1 MVRESSIPCH
11 SVSFSRHLGVY
22 SAGDYLIVEHM
33 IMLKNNEEYLPM
45 SDISSKIEDSLCVL
59 YEKLSVE
66 DFSLFDAVS
75 ENLKESLALIKD
87 SIDLVE
93 SINTGIRN
101 GAYDD

>member
-1 MVRESSIPCH
+1 
-11 SVSFSRHLGVY
+11 
-22 SAGDYLIVEHM
+22 
-33 IMLKNNEEYLPM
+33 MLKNNEEYLPM
-45 SDISSKIEDSLCVL
+45 SDISSKIEDSLYEL

-93 SINTGIRN
+93 SINIGIRN